1 MRRYLLVTF
10 AIAALLCFVAA
21 LSRIANVRA
30 EGASATSASR
40 PIAKR
45 FPRSF
50 VAQGRQRTDDYDWL
64 RNSNDPQVMAY
75 LAAENAYADQRLS
88 AIRAA
93 IDRHGLK
100 SSC

>member
-21 LSRIANVRA
+21 LNRIANVRA

-45 FPRSF
+45 FPEKLCRPGASTH
-50 VAQGRQRTDDYDWL
+50 RRL
-64 RNSNDPQVMAY
+64 R
-75 LAAENAYADQRLS
+75 LATQLE
-88 AIRAA
+88 
-93 IDRHGLK
+93 
-100 SSC
+100 